1 MKILKRILIII
12 LISITLTSCSNRS
25 KEEEKLKEKII
36 EEIFYIDT
44 KIVEMLNELNNILLQ
59 NYQITSKE
67 VELSKENEKSQ
78 SIGTEG
84 ENSGTQNS
92 AQAQNTEEKNME
104 VFELSQG
111 NILGNTQTEIDWQK
125 IKTNIELINTSWNV
139 MLLDLYKMN
148 KSSKN
153 TNDFTNAL
161 NNSII
166 SIKNEDKLASIINLS
181 DLYKIL
187 PQFLNDISAKSEIIS
202 LNQTKSY
209 ILSAYSFANQSNWE
223 MVAQEL
229 VNAENEF
236 LKVMMNVKFIKN
248 KENKINS
255 IYVGI
260 KELQSSLNTQDIEI
274 FFINYKNLIERLNVL

>member
-36 EEIFYIDT
+36 EEISYIDT
-44 KIVEMLNELNNILLQ
+44 KIVDMLNELNNILLQ

-209 ILSAYSFANQSNWE
+209 ILSAYSFANQSNWD